1 MAVFEPL
8 NYFTSVRCCQ
18 NEFHVNTPVIFFP
31 NTAEHN
37 PSLVFEASRQN
48 DLLTVE
54 AIESMCNLEKEII
67 RTHHLFHQS
76 CLLACDGSCP
86 DSWSLGWYVALLT
99 NKSSCGKISNTDI
112 DDVRS
117 LLQMCAPFYMDG
129 SFTRCTSDNDCTG
142 VPTVCTA
149 FNHATYNIFHL
160 VTSKSFVEGIAVD
173 KNTKLKIAS
182 TYLPLY
188 NYGDNSEQIY
198 LENIHG
204 KTFSDENVVLKAVKF
219 KIKYALFQQFL
230 FSDIVYIGIGLGLIL
245 ILLWIYT
252 KSFLVMLA
260 ALFNFIL
267 SLILA
272 YFFYVVVLQRPFFP
286 FVNITA
292 LILLIGIGADDT
304 FVYIDLWRKAL
315 SDHRGKALVIA
326 VEDALRHAT
335 ATMFVT
341 SATTTTALFSSML
354 SDITAVKCFSLFSGL
369 AILMNFVLTLSW
381 LPAVIILQH
390 RLMEI
395 CCKKGDDEISSW
407 SRALERMLTPFR
419 VFFDKILPFIVVKFK
434 YLWLVSFTLLGIG
447 GAVVVFFK
455 PGLKLPSS
463 SEFQVLRTDNYL
475 EQYDLTYKEHFNYE
489 KSGNRMEGFVLF
501 GVKSKYSGNPWDPDD
516 YGKLFVD
523 HDFEFSSP
531 EHQLWFQK
539 FCHELKNQSFYHS
552 TSSWHDICLIS
563 QLNDF
568 MNRDCGEND
577 ALFPCCNKSTFP
589 YPTPVF
595 TTCFTQCYA
604 SGNCFISMKY
614 SQSDEKILAFDISF
628 LSTTFTSFDFNVMN
642 KYWSEVNGWMQTQF
656 ATAPQSLSSV
666 FFTSQSGDQLWF
678 FDLQKNLA
686 SGTLISLGV
695 TFAISTAI
703 LICTI
708 LNIILALYAI
718 LSVAFVTFVTMGSLV
733 LLGWELNIFESVIF
747 TLAIGLSIDF
757 TIHYGVAYS
766 LAPFYHRIERTEY
779 SIQTMGSAIT
789 IAALSTFIAGA
800 LMLPATVNA
809 YLQLG
814 VFMMLV
820 MSISW
825 VYSTLYFQSL
835 CMIFGPHG
843 KFGQLNYF
851 CIKEDPA
858 AVAEGNRANGDLM
871 SVENDNDGKKSQVV
885 NTINR
890 EGADV
895 KVGDINMGTPSANP
909 SQTDQ
914 MATVSSSQP
923 DLIPHDVALLP
934 GTPHKDLDSGDS
946 TEHSNLQKTANLNEN
961 STTNPSF
968 VND

>member
-1 MAVFEPL
+1 
-8 NYFTSVRCCQ
+8 
-18 NEFHVNTPVIFFP
+18 
-31 NTAEHN
+31 
-37 PSLVFEASRQN
+37 
-48 DLLTVE
+48 
-54 AIESMCNLEKEII
+54 
-67 RTHHLFHQS
+67 
-76 CLLACDGSCP
+76 
-86 DSWSLGWYVALLT
+86 
-99 NKSSCGKISNTDI
+99 
-112 DDVRS
+112 
-117 LLQMCAPFYMDG
+117 MCAPFYIDG
-129 SFTRCTSDNDCTG
+129 SLRCMSNDNDCSA

-149 FNHATYNIFHL
+149 FNHAIYNIFHFI
-160 VTSKSFVEGIAVD
+160 TSKSFVEGIAID
-173 KNTKLKIAS
+173 KNTKLEVAS

-188 NYGDNSEQIY
+188 SYGDTSEQIY
-198 LENIHG
+198 LDNIHG
-204 KTFSDENVVLKAVKF
+204 KSFSDKYVALKAVKF
-219 KIKYALFQQFL
+219 RIKFDLFEQFL

-260 ALFNFIL
+260 AFLNFIL

-272 YFFYVVVLQRPFFP
+272 YFFYVVVFQRPFFP

-315 SDHRGKALVIA
+315 SDHRGKAMLIK

-341 SATTTTALFSSML
+341 SATTTTALFCSML

-395 CCKKGDDEISSW
+395 CCKKGADEVSRW
-407 SRALERMLTPFR
+407 SRALEWMLTPFR
-419 VFFDKILPFIVVKFK
+419 VFFDKILPFIVVKLK
-434 YLWLVSFTLLGIG
+434 YLWFVCFTLLGIG

-455 PGLKLPSS
+455 PGLKLPTS

-475 EQYDLTYKEHFNYE
+475 EQYDLKYKEHFNYE
-489 KSGNRMEGFVLF
+489 KSGIRMQGIVLF

-523 HDFEFSSP
+523 HHFEFSLP

-539 FCHELKNQSFYHS
+539 FCRELKNQSFYHS
-552 TSSWHDICLIS
+552 SYYDICLIS

-577 ALFPCCNKSTFP
+577 ILSPCCNISTFP
-589 YPTPVF
+589 YPALVF

-604 SGNCFISMKY
+604 SGNCRVTMKY
-614 SQSDEKILAFDISF
+614 SESGEKIVAFDISF
-628 LSTTFTSFDFNVMN
+628 WSTTFMSFEFTAMN
-642 KYWSEVNGWMQTQF
+642 EYWQEVNGWMQTQF
-656 ATAPQSLSSV
+656 VTAPQSLSSV

-678 FDLQKNLA
+678 FDLQQNLA
-686 SGTLISLGV
+686 SGTIISLGV
-695 TFAISTAI
+695 TLAISTVI

-718 LSVAFVTFVTMGSLV
+718 LSVAFVTVVTMASLV

-747 TLAIGLSIDF
+747 TLAVGLSVDF

-766 LAPFYHRIERTEY
+766 LAPFYHRTERTEF

-814 VFMMLV
+814 IFMMLV

-825 VYSTLYFQSL
+825 FYSTLYFQSV
-835 CMIFGPHG
+835 CMIFGPNG

-851 CIKEDPA
+851 CIHEDPA
-858 AVAEGNRANGDLM
+858 VVAEGNPAIDDKM
-871 SVENDNDGKKSQVV
+871 SVENSNDGKKSQVV
-885 NTINR
+885 STINH
-890 EGADV
+890 EGTDV
-895 KVGDINMGTPSANP
+895 KVGDINMGTTSANP
-909 SQTDQ
+909 SQADL
-914 MATVSSSQP
+914 MATAGSSQA
-923 DLIPHDVALLP
+923 DLIPHVALLP
-934 GTPHKDLDSGDS
+934 GTPHKDLDSEDLV
-946 TEHSNLQKTANLNEN
+946 EQSNLQKNDNSNEN
-961 STTNPSF
+961 GITNQSF
-968 VND
+968 VNE